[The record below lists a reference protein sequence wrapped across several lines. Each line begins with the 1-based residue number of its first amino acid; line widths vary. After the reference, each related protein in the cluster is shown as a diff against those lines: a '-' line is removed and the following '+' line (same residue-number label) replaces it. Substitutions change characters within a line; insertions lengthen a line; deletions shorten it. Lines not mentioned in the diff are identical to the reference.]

1 MYQVRWQKKLQSK
14 LYRII
19 VHSHFFAKQGGF
31 EAADEGTSGLH
42 GHPAAHP

>member
-19 VHSHFFAKQGGF
+19 EHSHFFQGKIGF
-31 EAADEGTSGLH
+31 FKDTAVSGRYRRVLFYLE
-42 GHPAAHP
+42 